1 MKAIGYTRA
10 LPISAPDSLVE
21 SDVPEPTIETND
33 LLVRMLA
40 LSVNPVDVKVRS
52 AMPPEPG
59 SVKILGWDACGVVEA
74 VGTAAEG
81 FEVGDR
87 VWYAGQIDRQGC
99 NAELHAVDARIASR
113 APLTLS
119 AIEAAALPLT
129 SLTAWESLFERLGYT
144 PEPSEHNRRHRL
156 LLINGAGGV
165 GSVALQL
172 CRVAG
177 IPVTATASRDE
188 SRNWC
193 FEKGA
198 TEVVGYRDLEGHGE
212 SAFPRILCAHD
223 TDLYFDVMAKLVAPQ
238 GLICCL
244 AGAKKPHDIQPLMG
258 KSAGFVWE
266 LMFTRS
272 QFHTPDMAEQGRI
285 LAAMAGLVD
294 DGRIETTMTEA
305 TEGLTAANLREMH
318 RKQEEGHLIGKQA
331 LQVAD
336 PA

>member
-1 MKAIGYTRA
+1 MKAIGYSRP
-10 LPISAPDSLVE
+10 LPISDPDALVE
-21 SDVPEPTIETND
+21 SDVAEPTLEASD

-40 LSVNPVDVKVRS
+40 FSVNPVDVKVRFS
-52 AMPPEPG
+52 VPPEPG
-59 SVKILGWDACGVVEA
+59 SLKILGWDTCGVVEA
-74 VGTAAEG
+74 VGPAAEG

-99 NAELHAVDARIASR
+99 NAALHAVDARIASL
-113 APLTLS
+113 APRS
-119 AIEAAALPLT
+119 CSPVEAAALPLT

-172 CRVAG
+172 CRLAG

-188 SRNWC
+188 SRSWC
-193 FEKGA
+193 FERGA
-198 TEVVGYRDLEGHGE
+198 TEVVGYRELEGHAE
-212 SAFPRILCAHD
+212 SAFARILCAHD
-223 TDLYFDVMAKLVAPQ
+223 TDLYFDVMARLVAPQ
-238 GLICCL
+238 GLLCCL
-244 AGAKKPHDIQPLMG
+244 AGAKQPHDIQPLMG

-285 LAAMAGLVD
+285 LGAMARLVD
-294 DGRIETTMTEA
+294 DGRIETTLTDV
-305 TEGLTAANLREMH
+305 TEGLTAENLREMH
-318 RKQEEGHLIGKQA
+318 RRQEGGHLIGKQA
-331 LQVAD
+331 LRVAD
-336 PA
+336 PD